1 MGPLKGPGSFMF
13 RRTAHFA
20 SPSSFFS
27 IFLRFLSS
35 NLFILL
41 SFEAAKKDRKQVH
54 GSSSSSREASKLKPP
69 TTEAAAAAAAARRR
83 EDRQR
88 RFAAPSAVDRRRRD
102 IGATHEAENRGLKRL
117 RPVRIGARIVP
128 RSETTE
134 TKRSRDYFWFKSKI
148 IFTSKGE

>member
-54 GSSSSSREASKLKPP
+54 GSSSREASKLKPP
-69 TTEAAAAAAAARRR
+69 TTEAAAAAAARRR

-134 TKRSRDYFWFKSKI
+134 TKRSRDYFLFKSEI